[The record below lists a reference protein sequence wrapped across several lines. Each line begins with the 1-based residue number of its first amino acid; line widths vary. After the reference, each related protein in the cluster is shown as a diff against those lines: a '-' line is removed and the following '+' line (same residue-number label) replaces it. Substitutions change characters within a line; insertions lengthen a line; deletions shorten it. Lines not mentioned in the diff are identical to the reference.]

1 MAAIK
6 KRTLYIF
13 ALIVIILLIPVLLF
27 QLNEPDTDQ
36 HDVSFIDKT
45 GSPWI
50 WENPYTYKEVSIP
63 AEWQIAEGEQLQE
76 TLLTLTHETGRSLV
90 YIIYEETV
98 DPMSLPEFVEAMKAA
113 NQEELGTGE
122 FNVDHDENGE
132 EVYRSG
138 GARYF
143 GDILVATKV
152 RIWSDE
158 VNHFWRSIAMTN
170 MEYKELEF
178 ETDRLIDI
186 LADSTK

>member
-1 MAAIK
+1 MVAINK
-6 KRTLYIF
+6 KALYIF
-13 ALIVIILLIPVLLF
+13 TPAIIIILVLVLLY
-27 QLNEPDTDQ
+27 QLNKPGTEQ
-36 HDVSFIDKT
+36 QVVSFIERT

-63 AEWQIAEGEQLQE
+63 AEWQIAEGEQLEE

-98 DPMSLPEFVEAMKAA
+98 DPMSLAEFVEAMKAA

-122 FNVDHDENGE
+122 FDAVHDKNGE

-158 VNHFWRSIAMTN
+158 VNHFWRSVSMTN

-178 ETDRLIDI
+178 ETDRLLDI
-186 LADSTK
+186 LADSTQ